1 MYSKIEYRRGWMGM
15 GTVLVIMSAA
25 LSFYVKGLL

>member
-15 GTVLVIMSAA
+15 GTALVIMSAA
-25 LSFYVKGLL
+25 LSFYLKAML